1 MLYMFKRYC
10 VSGFGYCKHTY
21 LHLDSEYREYV
32 EHIYI
37 MDIRDYDTILD
48 AVKFLRYFLLYL

>member
-48 AVKFLRYFLLYL
+48 AVKFLR